1 MSNTEM
7 AAEKAT
13 GNDETPDAVPD
24 GRIKIHL
31 TAHPPVRV
39 RESDWPILAQ
49 AVMPLYRI
57 DPRQTELNLF
67 NAVKASLEAP
77 EEINDD
83 DPGNVWPEQVPYVHI
98 LCRVQLTVRRHADG
112 RILLYGLRRTPDAQ
126 ENSLADEL
134 GGELL
139 ASDKALKDA
148 LMKNANVFIAMCG
161 GCCEDAPRKLAEAVL
176 SQLPPKNLDIDGT
189 AKADSGVIVLNGG
202 TPVQLSRTEWPL
214 IAEAKTPLIYAPFSC
229 QGEWDGCTQ
238 PYGYERL
245 AVRQRHD
252 GEAVVYGELLYED
265 EWAAQFNM
273 FNPRGGELVSAGKD
287 LAAAIKRVGTELG
300 LCDETIRACVN
311 GLPAQDL
318 D

>member
-7 AAEKAT
+7 ATEQAVE
-13 GNDETPDAVPD
+13 NDEAQHAVPD
-24 GRIKIHL
+24 GRITIHL
-31 TAHPPVRV
+31 TARPPVRIK
-39 RESDWPILAQ
+39 ESDWPILAQ
-49 AVMPLYRI
+49 AAMPLYRI
-57 DPRQTELNLF
+57 YSHGPSLF

-77 EEINDD
+77 VMNAY
-83 DPGNVWPEQVPYVHI
+83 DPELEKQVRYVHI
-98 LCRVQLTVRRHADG
+98 LRRVQLTVRRHADG
-112 RILLYGLRRTPDAQ
+112 RILLYGLRTKADAQ

-148 LMKNANVFIAMCG
+148 LMKNANAFIAMCG
-161 GCCEDAPRKLAEAVL
+161 GGCENAPRKLAEAVL
-176 SQLPPKNLDIDGT
+176 SQLPPKNLDTDGT
-189 AKADSGVIVLNGG
+189 AKADSGVIVLSGG

-214 IAEAKTPLIYAPFSC
+214 IAEAKTPLIYAPFCC
-229 QGEWDGCTQ
+229 QGEWEGCTQ

-252 GEAVVYGELLYED
+252 GKAVVYGGLLYED

-273 FNPRGGELVSAGKD
+273 FNPRRGELVPAGKD
-287 LAAAIKRVGTELG
+287 LAAAIKRVGATLG
-300 LCDETIRACVN
+300 LRDETIRACVN

>member
-7 AAEKAT
+7 ATEQAVE
-13 GNDETPDAVPD
+13 NDEAQHAVPD
-24 GRIKIHL
+24 GRITIHL
-31 TAHPPVRV
+31 TARPPVRIK
-39 RESDWPILAQ
+39 ESDWPILAQ
-49 AVMPLYRI
+49 AAMPLYRI
-57 DPRQTELNLF
+57 YSHGPSLF

-77 EEINDD
+77 EKINDD
-83 DPGNVWPEQVPYVHI
+83 DPENVWLEQIRCVHI
-98 LCRVQLTVRRHADG
+98 LCWVQLTVRRHADG
-112 RILLYGLRRTPDAQ
+112 RILLYGLRTKADAQ
-126 ENSLADEL
+126 ENSLADEV

-148 LMKNANVFIAMCG
+148 LMKNAKSFIAMCG

-176 SQLPPKNLDIDGT
+176 SQLPPKNVDADGT
-189 AKADSGVIVLNGG
+189 VKADSGVIVLHGG
-202 TPVQLSRTEWPL
+202 APVQLSRTEWPL
-214 IAEAKTPLIYAPFSC
+214 IAEAKTPLIYAPFCC

-252 GEAVVYGELLYED
+252 GEAVVYGGLLYED
-265 EWAAQFNM
+265 EWAAQFNI

-300 LCDETIRACVN
+300 LCDETIRVCVN

>member
-13 GNDETPDAVPD
+13 GNDEAPRATTD
-24 GRIKIHL
+24 GKSVIRL
-31 TAHPPVRV
+31 TDRPPVRV
-39 RESDWPILAQ
+39 KVSEWPILAQ

-57 DPRQTELNLF
+57 DTHQTELNLF
-67 NAVKASLEAP
+67 NAVKASLEEP

-83 DPGNVWPEQVPYVHI
+83 DPDNVWLEHRYVHI
-98 LCRVQLTVRRHADG
+98 LCSVLLTVRRHADG
-112 RILLYGLRRTPDAQ
+112 RILLYGLRTKTDAQ
-126 ENSLADEL
+126 ENGLADEL

-148 LMKNANVFIAMCG
+148 LMKNAKSFIAMCG
-161 GCCEDAPRKLAEAVL
+161 GCCEDAPRKLAEAIL
-176 SQLPPKNLDIDGT
+176 SQLPPKNLDVDGT

-202 TPVQLSRTEWPL
+202 APVQISQTEWPL
-214 IAEAKTPLIYAPFSC
+214 IAEVKTPLIYDPYYF
-229 QGEWDGCTQ
+229 GEWDVCTRS
-238 PYGYERL
+238 YGYERL

-252 GEAVVYGELLYED
+252 GKAIVYGMLHYDD
-265 EWAAQFNM
+265 EWAAQFNI
-273 FNPRGGELVSAGKD
+273 FNPRGGELVSADKD